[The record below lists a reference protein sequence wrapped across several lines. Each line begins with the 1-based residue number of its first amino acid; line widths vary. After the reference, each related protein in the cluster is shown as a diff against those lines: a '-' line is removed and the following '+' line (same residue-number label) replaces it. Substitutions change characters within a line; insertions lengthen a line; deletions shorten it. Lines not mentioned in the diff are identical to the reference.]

1 MTKTLP
7 KVSLE
12 GTYLNIIK
20 TNHNKPTANVILN
33 GEKLEAFLLN
43 SGTRKG
49 CLLSPLL
56 FSLELEILVT
66 AVR

>member
-33 GEKLEAFLLN
+33 GEKLEAFPLN